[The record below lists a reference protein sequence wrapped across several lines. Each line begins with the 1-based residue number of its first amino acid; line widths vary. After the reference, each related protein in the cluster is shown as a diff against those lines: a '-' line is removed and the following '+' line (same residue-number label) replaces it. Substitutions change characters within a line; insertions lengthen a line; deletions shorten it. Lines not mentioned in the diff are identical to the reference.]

1 MNQFTLL
8 LENPQ
13 KGDKAKQM
21 ECKCDCRPEHNLV
34 NVLALRDT
42 ITHDPPQA
50 PEELPDLS
58 TICEAFQLMQWA
70 YVNKALFMDG
80 KVTSDLGPGSGGKRI
95 KRKHK

>member
-1 MNQFTLL
+1 MNRCTLL

-13 KGDKAKQM
+13 GEQAKQI
-21 ECKCDCRPEHNLV
+21 ECKCDCYPEHNLV

-42 ITHDPPQA
+42 ITHEPPQT

-58 TICEAFQLMQWA
+58 TVCEAFQLMQWA
-70 YVNKALFMDG
+70 YVNQALFMDG
-80 KVTSDLGPGSGGKRI
+80 KVTSDLGPGSSGKRI